1 MHSSSVSFDDF
12 LRREVESTKGNRMPN
27 AISLRF
33 VQLHEQDA
41 RTYAEEEEY
50 QVLLGLMKS
59 RWRWQAASADA
70 SQAGGKT

>member
-1 MHSSSVSFDDF
+1 MQSSSISFDDF
-12 LRREVESTKGNRMPN
+12 LCQEVESTKKNRSPN

-50 QVLLGLMKS
+50 QILLGLMKS
-59 RWRWQAASADA
+59 RWKWQSASADT
-70 SQAGGKT
+70 SQPGGTA